1 MLNEAEKF
9 RKALQYA
16 VNVGVNLTRFQDAK
30 TIDHLL
36 SQFGPGSILSVHLGR
51 KALALYIEAK

>member
-1 MLNEAEKF
+1 MDGIGTGSLGIVHSWWAKQCVLNEAEKF

-16 VNVGVNLTRFQDAK
+16 VNFD
-30 TIDHLL
+30 
-36 SQFGPGSILSVHLGR
+36 PGSILSVHLGR